1 MYKVEYFNNENRV
14 VETQALTLEYIGLT
28 ENEKTMFQYMEAKGF
43 ISLELPIGDKDQD
56 HQLRKIMNM
65 KFESNRTVYSIT
77 K

>member
-1 MYKVEYFNNENRV
+1 MYKVEYFNNEKRV

-28 ENEKTMFQYMEAKGF
+28 ETERAFFQWMESKGF
-43 ISLELPIGDKDQD
+43 TSLELPEGDKDQD